1 MDPEIWYDCTAR
13 KYILFGSGGSI
24 KMKRNILLTT
34 MSTIQARA
42 SINYYYDEK
51 ANVYFSGV
59 ASVEPG
65 AKYFLSREN
74 LGIDRMIVLGSNQT
88 YRSDDV
94 LSTDDL
100 SAEYQSLRNSSPKE
114 MSDFT
119 FFKYRIGQFL
129 AGDMIEENRV
139 GESIEETRRQEIR
152 RIVEDT
158 LNSKGHTDR
167 RTWFAEIN
175 QNNAKMHYDAVIRNA
190 LKEDIEKNFV
200 KPEDYNRYVD
210 PATFP
215 EISDVQNEQKLVTAL
230 DEQLNEIEKKIHEA
244 KNNSIRDESFLS
256 SALQHLEDARAEIHE
271 KKLDSSE
278 AVNAE
283 IMNRI
288 SRTIQN
294 LISEIRSLKEKRLD
308 QENIYAKQYIFSCLD
323 DSRKGVFPKTSR
335 HLSVLFIPERTARDT
350 DNIVEIINGI
360 RGNGDDQIML
370 YIDMQGGGRTDSYVR
385 NAILSVL
392 NNESSQNGSQKVIV
406 RTVVASNFERRNFAN
421 RIVDETSRYKITD
434 LISGMNAFIR
444 YGKADLIQQYVQE
457 TGISNTRVIDL
468 VNEMVN
474 IDHALSIC
482 DIDRFT
488 DSVKKLQKLFHAD
501 ETQDDSGAE
510 VFEALEDGIQKDYA
524 VFFQSNDIN
533 YVDLA
538 QWALNKNFIQQALT
552 ILESK
557 MPEEFVRQGVLYY
570 CSKTDNKDV
579 ITGKFREIKDKL
591 PKKEKYKIENIDH
604 YFIKTYEKDYS
615 ADQKNR
621 NPIGIPVIEEKTDFS
636 DEAVNQILKNY
647 DYICWKRNQLNHA
660 NIDERNFIRKGK
672 KKSQGN
678 CSPGELIYQGLR
690 EDMQNFIDDYKKAI
704 GNAPYSSNVVR
715 ITYAELL
722 SNTPKGPAKE
732 SSKPKNAPKRVN
744 DLQPLELKL
753 GPIDDNSQIEAWII
767 APVMNNTQ
775 GKNNVSKSIERN
787 YGGRLKAGFPA
798 DISNYF
804 VLNTLFTTKNQQFIA
819 STGDHLIMLAINDI
833 EQFLKQD
840 GNRLVFIDSRL
851 MDLQNGMLRK
861 LTEGVSSRVI
871 SVQAEKDYQILH

>member
-1 MDPEIWYDCTAR
+1 
-13 KYILFGSGGSI
+13 
-24 KMKRNILLTT
+24 
-34 MSTIQARA
+34 MSTIQFRT
-42 SINYYYDEK
+42 SINYYFDEK
-51 ANVYFSGV
+51 ANAYFSGV

-74 LGIDRMIVLGSNQT
+74 LGIDRMIVLGSNET
-88 YRSDDV
+88 YRSSDV

-100 SAEYQSLRNSSPKE
+100 GEEYQTLRNSSPAE

-158 LNSKGHTDR
+158 LKSKGLTDSK
-167 RTWFAEIN
+167 TWFAEIN
-175 QNNAKMHYDAVIRNA
+175 QNNAKMHYDSAVRNA

-215 EISDVQNEQKLVTAL
+215 EISDVQNEQKLVSSL

-244 KNNSIRDESFLS
+244 KSNSIRDESFLS
-256 SALQHLEDARAEIHE
+256 SALQHLEDARTEIHE

-294 LISEIRSLKEKRLD
+294 LISEIRSLKERRLD

-323 DSRKGVFPKTSR
+323 DSSKGTFPKSGR
-335 HLSVLFIPERTARDT
+335 SLSIRFIPERTARNT

-360 RGNGDDQIML
+360 RGDGDDQIVL

-392 NNESSQNGSQKVIV
+392 NNESLQNGSQKVIV

-434 LISGMNAFIR
+434 LVSGMNAFIR
-444 YGKADLIQQYVQE
+444 YGKADLIQQYVRE
-457 TGISNTRVIDL
+457 TDITNKRVNEL
-468 VNEMVN
+468 VNEMVS

-488 DSVKKLQKLFHAD
+488 DSVKKLQNIFNA
-501 ETQDDSGAE
+501 EEGPDDSGAE

-524 VFFQSNDIN
+524 VFFQSNEIN

-570 CSKTDNKDV
+570 CSKTDNKEAV
-579 ITGKFREIKDKL
+579 VSKFRTIREKL

-604 YFIKTYEKDYS
+604 YFIKSYEKDYN
-615 ADQKNR
+615 ADQKSKDR
-621 NPIGIPVIEEKTDFS
+621 IGIPLIEEKTDFP
-636 DEAVNQILKNY
+636 DEAVDQILKNY

-660 NIDERNFIRKGK
+660 NIDEKNFSRKGK
-672 KKSQGN
+672 TQVN

-690 EDMQNFIDDYKKAI
+690 EDMQNFIHSYKKAV

-715 ITYAELL
+715 ITYAEIL
-722 SNTPKGPAKE
+722 SDSGKNHANE
-732 SSKPKNAPKRVN
+732 SSKPKAAPKGAN
-744 DLQPLELKL
+744 ELKPLELKL
-753 GPIDDNSQIEAWII
+753 GPIDDNSPIEAWII
-767 APVMNNTQ
+767 APVMNNSQ
-775 GKNNVSKSIERN
+775 GKNNVSRSIERN

-798 DISNYF
+798 DISSYF